1 MGFIPYQ
8 RPHPPIEMGAQSVGA
23 TRRAARLAD
32 GVFFGPQAPWAS
44 VAELAELYRQTRRE
58 CGHAGLGAVGA
69 SRSLMVGA
77 SKEDAA
83 RTAAAYLEKTFAMY
97 RTWNMQESGMV
108 PLQLGSDR
116 SLDDWAVHGSPADC
130 VETLVRA
137 RDDIGLNAIGF
148 TIYSLPPSPRART
161 EYLQMIAEE
170 IVSKVK
176 QDTTVQFQPGVA

>member
-1 MGFIPYQ
+1 MKMLWSGQETTFQGRYTQVERGRMGFIPYQ

-108 PLQLGSDR
+108 PLHARLGSQPR
-116 SLDDWAVHGSPADC
+116 RLGC
-130 VETLVRA
+130 A
-137 RDDIGLNAIGF
+137 RLAGRLRGH
-148 TIYSLPPSPRART
+148 P
-161 EYLQMIAEE
+161 
-170 IVSKVK
+170 
-176 QDTTVQFQPGVA
+176 